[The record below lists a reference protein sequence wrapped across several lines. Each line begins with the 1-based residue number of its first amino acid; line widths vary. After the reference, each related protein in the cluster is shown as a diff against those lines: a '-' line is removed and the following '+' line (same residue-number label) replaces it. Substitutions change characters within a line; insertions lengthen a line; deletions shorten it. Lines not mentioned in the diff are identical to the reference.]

1 MVVSVLLVG
10 CGPIH
15 ATQVVGPDG
24 SRDFWELECRGSEV
38 ACLQQASDAC
48 HGAWQAHEIRESPV
62 RSEAVSFSADDGGL
76 PNLPKDVHIGGKTL
90 VVKCKVAV
98 AAPRAVFGPE
108 CKMSPPRPNHCDAA
122 QGDTF
127 RTGRVYLPPGE
138 AAPPI
143 VTPAEEGLAPDAA
156 LAELRTIAD
165 GLDADVD
172 AVAQPIE
179 AIDGIAK
186 ALRDFSRTYRVKP
199 GMVKSLGKATLG
211 GQTITVPADVRPE
224 IADELKALLA
234 RVKAAD
240 AALQGTPEKSAKLLA
255 VIATRHARVKTL
267 ATAAA
272 APSNATLKDPH
283 ATSKDKATAE
293 AHVAEIQ
300 ELQLDAR
307 KKLDALRTKVTD
319 LSAQIMQAIA
329 KLGDAAS

>member
-1 MVVSVLLVG
+1 MLLVAG
-10 CGPIH
+10 CGPVR
-15 ATQVVGPDG
+15 ATQVVGQDG
-24 SRDFWELECRGSEV
+24 SRDWWELECGHSEV
-38 ACLQQASDAC
+38 ACLQQASETC
-48 HGAWQAHEIRESPV
+48 QGAWQAHEVRESAV
-62 RSEAVSFSADDGGL
+62 RTESVSFSASADRGSL

-90 VVKCKVAV
+90 VVKCSGPVV
-98 AAPRAVFGPE
+98 PPRAAFGPE
-108 CKMSPPRPNHCDAA
+108 CRMSPPRPNHCDVA

-127 RTGRVYLPPGE
+127 RTGRTYLPPGE
-138 AAPPI
+138 AAPTLVAPSD
-143 VTPAEEGLAPDAA
+143 EGLTPDAA
-156 LAELRTIAD
+156 LAELRTIAE

-224 IADELKALLA
+224 IADELKALLS

-272 APSNATLKDPH
+272 APANATLNDPN
-283 ATSKDKATAE
+283 ATPKDKATAE
-293 AHVAEIQ
+293 ARVAEIQ